1 MNRRSV
7 GLYGV
12 NNLLVESCLFF
23 SLVFGTSRF
32 SFSRLGVLGELS
44 VSESKHRLNCEI
56 VRLWNRIPINVRIQ
70 FTCSPQPNHNFM
82 IKFR

>member
-1 MNRRSV
+1 MNRRSL

-56 VRLWNRIPINVRIQ
+56 MEPYSYQCKDTVYM
-70 FTCSPQPNHNFM
+70 FASAES
-82 IKFR
+82 